1 MALEKT
7 PSEKICKLD
16 LSSLTVQKLKILD
29 QVYRNDQRKSE
40 NSQCLKERFKKNTE
54 DLHDTFSRSN

>member
-16 LSSLTVQKLKILD
+16 LSSSTIQKLKILD
-29 QVYRNDQRKSE
+29 PVYRNDQRKSE
-40 NSQCLKERFKKNTE
+40 NSQCLKERFKNNYTE
-54 DLHDTFSRSN
+54 DL